1 MRLWRIVCA
10 RSHQSARASAPGRP
24 IRSGALGGRSAP
36 VFSSHGI
43 FFLEVPGSQ
52 PCHGLVTRSEGCPRF
67 QREESPPGPGR
78 DHGEQCSAVC
88 SLACSTHIR
97 TFLNYHVSVPIY
109 THATCNEPFAHSNVF
124 LPSLPWVLFYFC
136 APSFVCAIFCM
147 DFGGGCP
154 EPQALSPTPLPPAQA
169 NHHTFQWMCQ
179 RRSPCQRSPRCR
191 AQLSVARPC
200 AHFLSIVWHARHAHP
215 VFASSSQGM
224 LCAARP
230 KRPSPPRPTLS
241 VEEVERG
248 GANCP

>member
-10 RSHQSARASAPGRP
+10 RSHQSARASAPQRRP
-24 IRSGALGGRSAP
+24 IGSSWGVREGLSSSLCQRRGLHQAPQLWVRHAALAHCLRQEPSKRARERARAPYRIRGSGRAQRARLRLMAS
-36 VFSSHGI
+36 FSWR
-43 FFLEVPGSQ
+43 SQ

-136 APSFVCAIFCM
+136 APQVSFVQF
-147 DFGGGCP
+147 
-154 EPQALSPTPLPPAQA
+154 
-169 NHHTFQWMCQ
+169 
-179 RRSPCQRSPRCR
+179 
-191 AQLSVARPC
+191 SVWTLGAG
-200 AHFLSIVWHARHAHP
+200 A
-215 VFASSSQGM
+215 
-224 LCAARP
+224 
-230 KRPSPPRPTLS
+230 PSPKP
-241 VEEVERG
+241 
-248 GANCP
+248 